1 MTARA
6 AWGLDEDMPHL
17 QRALDDIGVAWEEV
31 AWDDEGVEWSKYSLV
46 VLRSAWD
53 YHMRL
58 DEFLDWVDRV
68 AGCTMLANSRPIVRW
83 NVDKHYLLEA
93 AGIGL
98 PIVPTM
104 FIEPGESDPVAVV
117 RDVLTRGDVVIKPA
131 ISAGSNDTE
140 RHGSLTS
147 ATGHLSALLE
157 AGRSVMVQPYLSD
170 VETQDETGLVYL
182 AGEFSHAFAKG
193 PLLAMPKDVAGDLF
207 ARERIE
213 ARTPSAD
220 ERAIG
225 DAAVAW
231 LTEKFGTPLYARI
244 DLLPT
249 VDGPVIIELELTE
262 PSLFLHTHPSAPSNA
277 ARSVAELSRR

>member
-31 AWDDEGVEWSKYSLV
+31 AWDDEAVEWSKYSLA

-58 DEFLDWVDRV
+58 DEFLAWVDRV
-68 AGCTMLANSRPIVRW
+68 DGCTTLANSKHIVRW

-93 AGIGL
+93 MTNGL
-98 PIVPTM
+98 PVVPTT
-104 FIEPGESDPVAVV
+104 FIEPGASDPV
-117 RDVLTRGDVVIKPA
+117 DVLRELLTHGDIVIKPA

-147 ATGHLSALLE
+147 AADHLSALLDS
-157 AGRSVMVQPYLSD
+157 GRSVMVQPYLND
-170 VETQDETGLVYL
+170 VDTHDETGLVYL
-182 AGEFSHAFAKG
+182 AGQFSHAFAKG
-193 PLLAMPKDVAGDLF
+193 PLLAAAKDVAGDLF
-207 ARERIE
+207 ARERIDP
-213 ARTPSAD
+213 RTPSAA
-220 ERAIG
+220 ERALG

-231 LTEKFGTPLYARI
+231 LSEKFGTPLYARI

-262 PSLFLHTHPSAPSNA
+262 PSLFLHTHPAAPSNA
-277 ARSVAELSRR
+277 ARAVAELSRR